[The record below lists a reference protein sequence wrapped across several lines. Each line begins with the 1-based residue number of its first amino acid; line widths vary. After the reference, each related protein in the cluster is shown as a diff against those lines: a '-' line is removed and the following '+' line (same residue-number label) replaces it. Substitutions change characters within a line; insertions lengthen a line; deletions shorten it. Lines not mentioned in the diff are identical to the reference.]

1 MLYSIAKPS
10 VYLSKF
16 IKHYWTLE
24 NCIPNGLEHIQT
36 IVPSGLLELIFY
48 FDNKPTSD
56 SRNKSISDCSLI
68 TGQLNEYYELKIT
81 GKISL
86 FSVIFQPYGLSA
98 FIDMPIQELYNQNV
112 PLRLILK
119 NEVDEIETKI
129 AEAKNFEERIALV
142 EGCLLRI
149 LKKKELKYSFER
161 IYNCIY
167 KINQTKGQIGISELA
182 SEACY
187 SRKQF
192 ERNFQNSIGT
202 SPKQFLRII
211 RFQHAID
218 RKSKDNGIN
227 LTDLTYQCGYY
238 DQAHMINDFQKLSGL
253 TPQQYF
259 NNCEPFSDYFN

>member
-1 MLYSIAKPS
+1 MFYNIAKPS
-10 VYLSKF
+10 VQLSRF

-24 NCIPNGLEHIQT
+24 NCIPNGKEHIQR

-48 FDNKPTSD
+48 IDNKPTSD
-56 SRNKSISDCSLI
+56 SRNKSINDFTLI
-68 TGQLNEYYELKIT
+68 TGQLKEYYELKIT

-86 FSVIFQPYGLSA
+86 FSIIFQPHGLSA
-98 FIDMPIQELYNQNV
+98 FIDMPVQELYDQNV
-112 PLRLILK
+112 PLRLIFK
-119 NEVDEIETKI
+119 NDVDEIETKI
-129 AEAKNFEERIALV
+129 AEAKTFAERIAIV
-142 EGCLLRI
+142 EECFLRI
-149 LKKKELKYSFER
+149 LKNKALNYSFER
-161 IYNCIY
+161 INSCIN
-167 KINQTKGQIGISELA
+167 KINQSKGHFGIHELA
-182 SEACY
+182 LEACY

-192 ERNFQNSIGT
+192 ERNFSNIIGT

-218 RKSKDNGIN
+218 RKSKDKSIN

-253 TPQQYF
+253 TPHQYF